1 MYSCHAVKRR
11 EQIQK
16 KKKKKTT
23 IKLKIHCAFHLF
35 LASVNERQSWMAL
48 SWFFHQ
54 TDERWIKA
62 HSLGS
67 AAPLQ
72 REEDLNSFGAGHD
85 WLNRTR
91 SQRDL
96 TDRRREGLTV
106 ERWWKGASVQS
117 GSISLLWGKKYIYIS
132 KDCFITTI
140 LHIFPATSSHHRGPI
155 FGQMYFKYSNITSY
169 IHSASVLRLRP
180 ELLPH
185 CCPPSS
191 ATHPVI
197 L

>member
-1 MYSCHAVKRR
+1 MPSKDENKY
-11 EQIQK
+11 K
-16 KKKKKTT
+16 KKRKKNT
-23 IKLKIHCAFHLF
+23 IKLKIHCAVHLF

-96 TDRRREGLTV
+96 TDRRREGPTA
-106 ERWWKGASVQS
+106 ERRRKGASVQS
-117 GSISLLWGKKYIYIS
+117 GSISLLWGKKYIYI
-132 KDCFITTI
+132 KRL
-140 LHIFPATSSHHRGPI
+140 LHHNHTAHFFATSGLHRGPVS
-155 FGQMYFKYSNITSY
+155 GYVYFKYSNITGY
-169 IHSASVLRLRP
+169 VHSASVRRLCP
-180 ELLPH
+180 KLPPH

-191 ATHPVI
+191 ATHPLI
-197 L
+197 P